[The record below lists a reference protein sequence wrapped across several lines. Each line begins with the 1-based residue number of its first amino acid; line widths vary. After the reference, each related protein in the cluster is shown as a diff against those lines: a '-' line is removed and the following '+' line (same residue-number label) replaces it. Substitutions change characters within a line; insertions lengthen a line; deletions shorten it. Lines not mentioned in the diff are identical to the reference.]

1 MVNRLWQ
8 HLFGRGLVATPNDF
22 GVRGEAPT
30 HPELLDWLACEFVAH
45 GWSVKHMQRLI
56 LLSNAYCQDSRSV
69 TPEATRR
76 DPDNRLLGR
85 QRRRRL
91 EGESLRDGALAV
103 AGRLNRQQGGPMI
116 RVPLEPEVYELIFT
130 EGEPDFLWPTTPD
143 PRQHLRRSVYLF
155 AKRNVR
161 LPLFEAFDKP
171 DMLTSCP
178 VRPVSTF
185 APQALILFNGPFLQ
199 EQSKALAARLLRECG
214 SDADR
219 QIDRAYRLAL
229 ARPPRPAEREA
240 ARTFLQTQADL
251 IRDRLRSRKPP
262 ARSAGVLDSIDPTAA
277 ALADF
282 CLAMFNRNE
291 FLYVP

>member
-1 MVNRLWQ
+1 
-8 HLFGRGLVATPNDF
+8 
-22 GVRGEAPT
+22 
-30 HPELLDWLACEFVAH
+30 
-45 GWSVKHMQRLI
+45 I
-56 LLSNAYCQDSRSV
+56 LLSNVYCQDGRSV
-69 TPEATRR
+69 SPEGRRR
-76 DPDNRLLGR
+76 DPDDRLLWR

-91 EGESLRDGALAV
+91 EGESLRDSVLAV
-103 AGRLNRQQGGPMI
+103 AGRLNREQGGPSV

-130 EGEPDFLWPTTPD
+130 EAEPDFLWPTTPD
-143 PRQHLRRSVYLF
+143 PRQHARRGVYLF

-171 DMLTSCP
+171 DTLTSCP
-178 VRPVSTF
+178 VRPVSTS
-185 APQALILFNGPFLQ
+185 APQALTLFNGPFLQ
-199 EQSKALAARLLRECG
+199 AQSKALAARLLRECG
-214 SDADR
+214 PDAGR

-240 ARTFLQTQADL
+240 ARTFLRTQADL
-251 IRDRLRSRKPP
+251 IRDRLRTRNPP
-262 ARSAGVLDSIDPTAA
+262 APPAGVADPVDPAAA

>member
-1 MVNRLWQ
+1 MV
-8 HLFGRGLVATPNDF
+8 
-22 GVRGEAPT
+22 
-30 HPELLDWLACEFVAH
+30 
-45 GWSVKHMQRLI
+45 
-56 LLSNAYCQDSRSV
+56 
-69 TPEATRR
+69 
-76 DPDNRLLGR
+76 
-85 QRRRRL
+85 
-91 EGESLRDGALAV
+91 
-103 AGRLNRQQGGPMI
+103 
-116 RVPLEPEVYELIFT
+116 RVPLEPEVYDLIFT
-130 EGEPDFLWPTTPD
+130 EGEPDGLWPTTPD
-143 PRQHLRRSVYLF
+143 PRQHVRRSIYLF
-155 AKRNVR
+155 AKHNVR

-214 SDADR
+214 PDADR

-229 ARPPRPAEREA
+229 ARPPRPDEREA
-240 ARTFLQTQADL
+240 ARTFLRTQADL
-251 IRDRLRSRKPP
+251 LGDRL
-262 ARSAGVLDSIDPTAA
+262 A